1 MSNFLIQK
9 TMFFIKNNSNYSE
22 KELLKISYGM
32 EGILLTIAKV
42 LVILLIGIIFN
53 YLDVVILTM
62 VFFNML
68 RFFSFGLHA
77 KKSIHCLIISIIEF
91 NILPYIFLQIK
102 LSLPIIWTIFGLSLI
117 SFLLFAPADT
127 EKRPL
132 TNKIKRRNRKILSII
147 TLLTM
152 MFIALKVNYLTN
164 TIMVTFL
171 IADFSIN
178 PLSYKLLG
186 LPYRNYKKL
195 A

>member
-1 MSNFLIQK
+1 MSNFLIKK

-32 EGILLTIAKV
+32 EGIILTIAKL
-42 LVILLIGIIFN
+42 LVILLIGVLFN
-53 YLDVVILTM
+53 YIDIVILTII
-62 VFFNML
+62 FFNIL

-117 SFLLFAPADT
+117 SFILFAPADT

-152 MFIALKVNYLTN
+152 MFIALNVNYLTN
-164 TIMVTFL
+164 IIMVAFL